1 MFDGNEMLA
10 QFAEQWPIW
19 TVSIILVVAAV
30 IDGIQLKVPNWI
42 TFPMIASGWIYS
54 AIAYAW
60 GGEAWY
66 MGLCWSLLGTAVGL
80 ALLLPPYAVGGMG
93 AGDVKLLAGVGAW
106 IHATDTAYAF
116 AVSAVVGG
124 LMALAMVAWKN
135 AWSKHSKQ
143 FVGILNEFCTVQD
156 PEQLATIAAE
166 RKSRMFLLPYGIPI
180 AIGTLV
186 YFVWVGLLL

>member
-1 MFDGNEMLA
+1 MIDVNELVA

-19 TVSIILVVAAV
+19 TVSIVLVVAAV

-54 AIAYAW
+54 ACAYAW
-60 GGEAWY
+60 GGDSW
-66 MGLCWSLLGTAVGL
+66 MVGLGWSLLGTAVGL

-116 AVSAVVGG
+116 RLRRRRWSHGRGHGG
-124 LMALAMVAWKN
+124 LEEGLVQALQAI
-135 AWSKHSKQ
+135 H
-143 FVGILNEFCTVQD
+143 GHL
-156 PEQLATIAAE
+156 E
-166 RKSRMFLLPYGIPI
+166 RIPHDS
-180 AIGTLV
+180 
-186 YFVWVGLLL
+186 